1 MWNACLHWRGEK
13 NGKFSPGGSASA
25 RACITPISEDYAQ
38 KEACRKAG
46 APSNHPPFGRLRQRR
61 LFSLAFAVKA
71 LPPPL
76 FVSFASLPEA
86 LEAMPAVY
94 RDGIRNVMQ
103 PLVAQGLPPV
113 LSSGVVATLFGV
125 STTFIRAIANNP
137 ARHYREFTIRKGK
150 KLRKISA
157 PKVALK
163 LIQSWIGTH
172 LSHSVVLSNCVLGF
186 VPGHNGVIEAAA
198 KHCSAKWVYSLDL
211 RDFFPSIDSNRVIQ
225 SLLKLGYPESAS
237 ILIAQLCT
245 LGGALPQGSPASPV
259 LSNLA
264 FIQTDF
270 ELSAIAEE
278 FDVRYT
284 RYADDI
290 VFSGEGELP
299 ADLQTRVRDC
309 LDKHAW
315 QIAPEKEK
323 VVKLPNRLKVHGLLV
338 HGSEP
343 RLTKGYRN
351 RIRAY
356 RHLVLA
362 GKVVAEDQAKIA
374 GHISYA
380 QQVESASG
388 SQMVPS

>member
-1 MWNACLHWRGEK
+1 MWNGCLRWRGGK
-13 NGKFSPGGSASA
+13 NGKFSPGGSAIA
-25 RACITPISEDYAQ
+25 RACITPISEDYVQ

-46 APSNHPPFGRLRQRR
+46 APSNHPPFGRLHQRR

-76 FVSFASLPEA
+76 FVSFASLSEA
-86 LEAMPAVY
+86 IEAMPVVY
-94 RDGIRNVMQ
+94 RSGVHAVMQ
-103 PLVAQGLPPV
+103 PLVEQGLPPV

-125 STTFIRAIANNP
+125 STTFVRAIANSP
-137 ARHYREFTIRKGK
+137 THYYREFTIRKGK
-150 KLRKISA
+150 KLRKINA
-157 PKVALK
+157 PKIALK
-163 LIQSWIGTH
+163 LIQSWIGAH

-186 VPGHNGVIEAAA
+186 VPGHNGVIEAANR
-198 KHCSAKWVYSLDL
+198 HCCAQWVYSLDL
-211 RDFFPSIDSNRVIQ
+211 RDFFHSVDSNRVIQ
-225 SLLKLGYPESAS
+225 SLRKLGYPDSAS
-237 ILIAQLCT
+237 VLIAQLCT

-264 FIQTDF
+264 FSQTDL
-270 ELSAIAEE
+270 ELVAIAEKLG
-278 FDVRYT
+278 VRYT

-290 VFSGEGELP
+290 VFSGERELP
-299 ADLQTRVRDC
+299 TDLQTLVRAC
-309 LDKHAW
+309 LGKHAW

-338 HGSEP
+338 HGSKP

-362 GKVVAEDQAKIA
+362 GKVTPGDQAKIA

-380 QQVESASG
+380 KQVEAATT
-388 SQMVPS
+388 SQMGSS